1 MAKMLGL
8 KLDLSKLESAPYTTK
23 KGANCI
29 MIPLD
34 QEGIFEGKKGIYL
47 DLTVAVNDEV
57 NDYDQDCSAWVAQ
70 SKENREAGEA
80 KNYIGNGKVFW
91 TDEEGGLPAK
101 AEKAAE
107 EKTEKK
113 KAAAKEEFEED
124 DLPF

>member
-8 KLDLSKLESAPYTTK
+8 KLDLSKLKSAPYTTS
-23 KGANCI
+23 KGAKCI
-29 MIPLD
+29 MIPLE
-34 QEGIFEGKKGIYL
+34 QTGIFEGKKGIYL
-47 DLTVAVNDEV
+47 DLTMAVNDEV

-70 SKENREAGEA
+70 SKESREAEEA

-101 AEKAAE
+101 AEQAAE
-107 EKTEKK
+107 EKPKK
-113 KAAAKEEFEED
+113 KAAAKEEEEDD

>member
-8 KLDLSKLESAPYTTK
+8 KVDLSKLESAPYITK
-23 KGANCI
+23 KGMKCI
-29 MIPLD
+29 MIPLE
-34 QEGIFEGKKGIYL
+34 QTGIFEGKKGIYL

-57 NDYDQDCSAWVAQ
+57 NDYDQDCSAWIAQ
-70 SKENREAGEA
+70 SKENREAGMD

-107 EKTEKK
+107 EKPEK